1 MIKPR
6 KRKSLLERRKRIPKA
21 IKMKLHLSTFFLC
34 ITILATGQ
42 SVPQGI
48 PFQGVARDLE
58 GHPIGNKEIDIRIH
72 LLQEQTT
79 GSLLYVEYH
88 QITTNNLGLFQLVVG
103 QGRATEADFSTVPW
117 SRSDIWLELAIRET
131 GSSTGYEVLS
141 SSQLLSVPYAM
152 HAGSADM
159 MTTDDQN
166 SLLGPFWKTTG
177 NSGSLP
183 QFHFIGTVD
192 AKDLNFRTANQHRL
206 KIKADGNIEILMSLD
221 VAHDLV
227 VNGNSIIEGNLNVN
241 GVLYGDG
248 SGLTNI
254 NVNDADADPTNELQ
268 NWNNLPGIPP
278 NIDTD
283 ATDDFSGNYND
294 LSNRPSI
301 PSKTSDLLNDSG
313 YITSAADADADPMN
327 ELEMPSN
334 VLPGDMA
341 YFNGSNWQSIPQGL
355 DGQVLTLSAGVPT
368 WADLPSGPGNGTF
381 SCGDQLNYEGQSYAT
396 VQIGNQCWMAEN
408 LNIGV
413 RINGSSNQAN
423 NGIIEKYCYG
433 NNESN
438 CASYGGLYQWNEM
451 MQYETLEESQ
461 GICPTGWHIP
471 TNAEWTTLTNTIPSN
486 DRASRLAGNIDLWT
500 ADNALTQSPFFGTSG
515 FSGTPGGCRLT
526 SSYFDRLGLSAYY
539 WSSTPISSDAAWRR
553 YLLIYNSSSVNP
565 STSPKTNG
573 FSVRC
578 VKD

>member
-1 MIKPR
+1 
-6 KRKSLLERRKRIPKA
+6 
-21 IKMKLHLSTFFLC
+21 MKLHLSTFFLC

-58 GHPIGNKEIDIRIH
+58 GYPIANKEIDIRIH

-227 VNGNSIIEGNLNVN
+227 VNGNSIIEGDLNVN

-313 YITSAADADADPMN
+313 YITSAVDADADPMN

-451 MQYETLEESQ
+451 MQYTTVESSQ
-461 GICPTGWHIP
+461 GICPTEWHLPSDTEWMTLEEELGMCSIGSGCSGSASFRG
-471 TNAEWTTLTNTIPSN
+471 TNQGSQM
-486 DRASRLAGNIDLWT
+486 AGNAALWT
-500 ADNALTQSPFFGTSG
+500 NGNLENDSEFGESGLDVLPAGLRSPNGGGGFGIQGNDAHLWSSSEDASG
-515 FSGTPGGCRLT
+515 N
-526 SSYFDRLGLSAYY
+526 LSASY
-539 WSSTPISSDAAWRR
+539 RR
-553 YLLIYNSSSVNP
+553 LNYIHTQVGRGGYS
-565 STSPKTNG
+565 KEMG

>member
-1 MIKPR
+1 
-6 KRKSLLERRKRIPKA
+6 
-21 IKMKLHLSTFFLC
+21 MKLHLSTFFLC

-227 VNGNSIIEGNLNVN
+227 VNGNSIIEGDLNVN

-334 VLPGDMA
+334 AVNGDIA
-341 YFNGSNWQSIPQGL
+341 YFYNGVWQKISVGLTGQILTIGSSGMPEWAYVSGGSSDPNAGLSIGDYYQGGIVYYIFEANNDPGYVAGETHGL
-355 DGQVLTLSAGVPT
+355 IVAINDQSLVGAPWGCRGTFVGATNVSIGSGAANTTKILNNCNQSGTAAKLCADYSHDGYTD
-368 WADLPSGPGNGTF
+368 WFLPSKDELDKIYLKKSIIN
-381 SCGDQLNYEGQSYAT
+381 AT
-396 VQIGNQCWMAEN
+396 A
-408 LNIGV
+408 L
-413 RINGSSNQAN
+413 INGGSILNS
-423 NGIIEKYCYG
+423 
-433 NNESN
+433 
-438 CASYGGLYQWNEM
+438 
-451 MQYETLEESQ
+451 
-461 GICPTGWHIP
+461 GW
-471 TNAEWTTLTNTIPSN
+471 
-486 DRASRLAGNIDLWT
+486 
-500 ADNALTQSPFFGTSG
+500 
-515 FSGTPGGCRLT
+515 
-526 SSYFDRLGLSAYY
+526 Y
-539 WSSTPISSDAAWRR
+539 W
-553 YLLIYNSSSVNP
+553 NSSENSGNTAKKQNF
-565 STSPKTNG
+565 SFGNHYSFSKDYSK
-573 FSVRC
+573 SVRAIRAF
-578 VKD
+578 